1 MTSVLFWIILAIY
14 LFVGLYVAKRIKTS
28 RDYYIMD
35 EQAPTYLI
43 VGTLCAT
50 YLSASTLMGISGTHY
65 SQGPLTLSTLASF
78 GAWVGTLLAVFYL
91 GRKFKALRYQ
101 TMPEFFKNRFQSRT
115 VSVVASIIMIVGLL
129 GYGVIQMMG
138 AGLILA
144 QVTGISY
151 MGVVGGM
158 CLVMFVFSAS
168 GGMRSVVVTDT
179 LMLLAILVIASVIS
193 PYLAAKAGGPEH
205 IVTDIAGR
213 LGADYWTLGGLKR
226 HPATWSFIQML
237 IWIAYYMCL
246 PAFASRVFPAKND
259 FVLLKAGCLGMFLGA
274 FLQIMP
280 YFVGAS
286 AMQVLQPGITPD
298 ANALII
304 GFTDYIPS
312 FLGGFALAGLM
323 AAIMS
328 TASTLFI
335 LAGIGLSKDLF
346 DDLFFEGKKL
356 TDKQRINHAR
366 VGQLILTV
374 IVYFV
379 TISRPP
385 AIYFFFLYAGALFG
399 VGWLPTVLAG
409 LHWRRVTNQGVVA
422 SMFVG
427 VVSYVGI
434 DILVKKGALSL
445 PWFLDPFLSG
455 LACSFAAIIIGSLM
469 TKPTKENLAYFE
481 VIQKAQ
487 LSEVYIEKARKDP
500 KEFERMKRDYKSTYA
515 VAIVTF
521 VAAAAVFLGLGLL
534 YGLPLL

>member
-1 MTSVLFWIILAIY
+1 
-14 LFVGLYVAKRIKTS
+14 
-28 RDYYIMD
+28 
-35 EQAPTYLI
+35 
-43 VGTLCAT
+43 
-50 YLSASTLMGISGTHY
+50 MGIAGTHY
-65 SQGPLTLSTLASF
+65 AQGPLTLSTLASF

-101 TMPEFFKNRFQSRT
+101 TMPEFFKNRFQSKS
-115 VSVVASIIMIVGLL
+115 VSVVASIIMIVGLM

-144 QVTGISY
+144 QITGIPY
-151 MGVVGGM
+151 VGVVGGM
-158 CLVMFVFSAS
+158 CLVLFIFSAS
-168 GGMRSVVVTDT
+168 GGMRSVVITDT
-179 LMLLAILVIASVIS
+179 LMLLAILVIAAIIS
-193 PYLAAKAGGPEH
+193 PYLAVLAGGPEH
-205 IVTDIAGR
+205 VVKDTTAR
-213 LGADYWTLGGLKR
+213 LGADYWTLGGLK
-226 HPATWSFIQML
+226 HYAPSWSFIQMFV
-237 IWIAYYMCL
+237 WIAYYMCL

-259 FVLLKAGCLGMFLGA
+259 FVLLKAGCVGMFLGA

-280 YFVGAS
+280 YFVGSS
-286 AMQVLQPGITPD
+286 AMQTLQPDITPD

-304 GFTDYIPS
+304 GFTDYIPAA
-312 FLGGFALAGLM
+312 LGGFALAGLM

-346 DDLFFEGKKL
+346 DDLFLAGKTL

-366 VGQLILTV
+366 VGQLALTV

-399 VGWLPTVLAG
+399 VGWLPTVMAG

-422 SMFVG
+422 SMLIG
-427 VVSYVGI
+427 VASYVGI
-434 DILVKKGALSL
+434 DVMVKKGLLTL
-445 PWFLDPFLSG
+445 PWFLDPFFSG
-455 LACSFAAIIIGSLM
+455 LACSTVALIVGSLL
-469 TKPTKENLAYFE
+469 TKPTKENMDYYD

-487 LSEVYIEKARKDP
+487 LSEIYIERARKDP
-500 KEFERMKRDYKSTYA
+500 KEFIQMKKDYKSTYV
-515 VAIVTF
+515 VALVTVV
-521 VAAAAVFLGLGLL
+521 VAAVIFIGLGLM